1 MWNTAKE
8 AWAAGG
14 VTYGAWLSIP
24 DELVADT
31 VGRLGFDWVCVD
43 MQHGV
48 IDEAAARAIIRALR
62 AAGAVPFVRVP
73 WNDFGIIGKM
83 LDAGALGIIVPM
95 VNSAAEAAAVV
106 AACRYP
112 PLGARSFGPTMA
124 SVLYGSDYFTRANDE
139 IACIPMVETR
149 QALDALDDI
158 LAVPGVDAVY
168 VGPADLSLSL
178 GLPPRLDNGGAF
190 EEARLRIAQACAR
203 RGIVA
208 GIHATAALAPRHAA
222 AGYRM
227 ITVASD
233 HRTIAEGMARDLA
246 AVREGRGAPPPA
258 SASPY

>member
-8 AWAAGG
+8 AWSAGRT
-14 VTYGAWLSIP
+14 TYGAWLSIP
-24 DELVADT
+24 DPLVAES
-31 VGRLGFDWVCVD
+31 VGRLGFDWVCID

-48 IDEAAARAIIRALR
+48 IDYAEAREMIRALR
-62 AAGAVPFVRVP
+62 TAGAVPFVRVP
-73 WNDFGIIGKM
+73 WNDFGIIGKV

-112 PLGARSFGPTMA
+112 PLGSRSFGPTIA
-124 SVLYGSDYFTRANDE
+124 SVLYGPEYFARANAE
-139 IACIPMVETR
+139 VACIPMVETR
-149 QALDALDDI
+149 QALDALEEI

-190 EEARLRIAQACAR
+190 EEARLRIAEACAR
-203 RGIVA
+203 RGVIA

-233 HRTIAEGMARDLA
+233 HRSLVEGMGRDLA
-246 AVREGRGAPPPA
+246 AVREGGAAPPPV